1 MKSPKGV
8 AWAVQTL
15 EQVNVIWLHWLLRV
29 HHITTLIFQALT
41 TSDKFWKRITMV
53 CHIKADNYR
62 FRSLDRAF
70 ANRFFSWFL
79 HLRSLAWNSLAA
91 SVDDMLLPNC
101 WAHASAHFCDDKH
114 LMRETGNTIQSLN
127 HNFTIFIQ
135 QQ

>member
-29 HHITTLIFQALT
+29 HHITTLIFKALT

-91 SVDDMLLPNC
+91 SVDMLLPNC

-127 HNFTIFIQ
+127 HNFIIFIQ